1 VLGVFGRDRN
11 SQLGVQLMAEPT
23 NRRLDS
29 WKEIADYLGRDVRTA
44 IRWEKEKALP
54 VRRVPGGKRQGVFA
68 YSGDIDQW
76 MSGQNVA
83 LEPVASADGSETIA
97 GAGPQDFP
105 RARRVS
111 RLRIAFSIAAV
122 FVVLLATAWLWIE
135 RNTSA
140 AAGPPP
146 LQRPLHFARADY
158 EAGAPRGLVAGDF
171 NGDKKVDLAFTD
183 SLQGKVIVLL
193 GDGYG
198 SFPRRVLSPTA
209 GKVPERLALGDF
221 NGDGQLDVAVTSYFG
236 GTEIEVLLGKGDGSF
251 RAQFQHE
258 VGGRS
263 RWIAAGDL
271 NRDGKLDVAVA
282 ASVASQVIIL
292 FGNGDG
298 TFREGARYEAERDV
312 ATLVLA
318 DMNGD
323 GALDIVANDY
333 RSAMGKSV
341 SIYVNRGDATFR
353 ARESFP
359 AGNGPLGLAV
369 ADLNN
374 DGRPDVVTAN
384 FPVKAFI
391 LYGSGAMNFGE
402 PLLLDAGQGNG
413 FVEVADVDRDGA
425 LDLVI
430 LGEHSDTATLLMG
443 DGRGGF
449 LHEKDI
455 PTGEY
460 PDGAVVADFDADG
473 KPDMAILNIN
483 GNSISVFLN
492 RATEAPSSRRW
503 LARLT
508 SFWSN

>member
-1 VLGVFGRDRN
+1 MYGRDRN
-11 SQLGVQLMAEPT
+11 SKLGVQLMAEPT

-29 WKEIADYLGRDVRTA
+29 WKEIADYLGRDVRTV

-68 YSGDIDQW
+68 YSAEIDQW
-76 MSGQNVA
+76 MSGQSVEM
-83 LEPVASADGSETIA
+83 EPADTVDGAETTA
-97 GAGPQDFP
+97 RPQDVP
-105 RARRVS
+105 RAHRVS
-111 RLRIAFSIAAV
+111 RLRIALSVAAL
-122 FVVLLATAWLWIE
+122 FMVLLAAGWLWIE
-135 RNTSA
+135 RHASA
-140 AAGPPP
+140 SAGPPP
-146 LQRPLHFARADY
+146 LQRPLRFARADY

-221 NGDGQLDVAVTSYFG
+221 NGDGHPDVAVTSYFG
-236 GTEIEVLLGKGDGSF
+236 GTEIEVLLGKGDGTF
-251 RAQFQHE
+251 RPRFRHD

-271 NRDGKLDVAVA
+271 NRDGKLDLAVA
-282 ASVASQVIIL
+282 ASWASQVIIL

-298 TFREGARYEAERDV
+298 TFRESARYEAERDV

-318 DMNGD
+318 DMNSD
-323 GALDIVANDY
+323 GALDIVADDY

-341 SIYVNRGDATFR
+341 SIYVNGGNGKFR
-353 ARESFP
+353 SRESFP

-384 FPVKAFI
+384 FPVKASI
-391 LYGSGAMNFGE
+391 LYGSGAMHFAD
-402 PLLLDAGQGNG
+402 PLILDAGQGNG
-413 FVEVADVDRDGA
+413 YVEAADLDRDGV

-430 LGEHSDTATLLMG
+430 LGEHSNAAAVLFG
-443 DGRGGF
+443 DGHGGF
-449 LHEKDI
+449 QREQDI

-460 PDGAVVADFDADG
+460 PDGAVVADFNADG
-473 KPDMAILNIN
+473 KPDMAILNID

-492 RATEAPSSRRW
+492 RAEEAPSSRRW
-503 LARLT
+503 LARLIP
-508 SFWSN
+508 FRSN

>member
-1 VLGVFGRDRN
+1 
-11 SQLGVQLMAEPT
+11 MAEPT

-29 WKEIADYLGRDVRTA
+29 WKEIADYLGRDVRTV

-68 YSGDIDQW
+68 YSAEIDQW
-76 MSGQNVA
+76 MSGQSVEM
-83 LEPVASADGSETIA
+83 EPAATVDGADTTA
-97 GAGPQDFP
+97 RLQDVP
-105 RARRVS
+105 RARRS
-111 RLRIAFSIAAV
+111 FRLRIALSAAAIFMV
-122 FVVLLATAWLWIE
+122 FLAAAWLWIE
-135 RNTSA
+135 RHTSA

-146 LQRPLHFARADY
+146 LRRPLHFARADY
-158 EAGAPRGLVAGDF
+158 EAGAPRGLVVGDF

-221 NGDGQLDVAVTSYFG
+221 NGDGHLDVAVTSYFG
-236 GTEIEVLLGKGDGSF
+236 GTEIEVLLGKGDGTF
-251 RAQFQHE
+251 RPRFRHD

-271 NRDGKLDVAVA
+271 NRDGKLDLAVA
-282 ASVASQVIIL
+282 ASWASQVIIL

-298 TFREGARYEAERDV
+298 TFRESARYEAERDV
-312 ATLVLA
+312 ATLALA
-318 DMNGD
+318 DMNSD

-341 SIYVNRGDATFR
+341 SIYVNRGDGTFR
-353 ARESFP
+353 AREIFP

-384 FPVKAFI
+384 FPVKASI
-391 LYGSGAMNFGE
+391 LYGSSAMHFAD
-402 PLLLDAGQGNG
+402 PLILDAGQGNG
-413 FVEVADVDRDGA
+413 YVEVADLDRDGV

-430 LGEHSDTATLLMG
+430 LGEHSNAAAVLFG
-443 DGRGGF
+443 DDRGVF
-449 LHEKDI
+449 RREQDI
-455 PTGEY
+455 PTADY
-460 PDGAVVADFDADG
+460 PDGAVVADFDNDR
-473 KPDMAILNIN
+473 KPDMAILNID

-492 RATEAPSSRRW
+492 RAEEASSSRRW